1 MTRLSEGPRQGSPFN
16 RTAQHDAKRA
26 AILSQAAQLFNSK
39 GSRATTLRDIA
50 ESLGLTK
57 TSLYYYV
64 KTKEELIFQ
73 CYLATLDH
81 HLQSMA
87 EIERRCPSP
96 LERARQFFLLQFENW
111 LAAQENRGPHYAAL
125 LEIASLQGAQR
136 DEVESRYIDMFKHL
150 RGYLRDGIAAG
161 EIRPCETS
169 AATRAILGSVDWV
182 FFWLHSLPR
191 NSVPEVAV
199 QAWDIIAHG
208 LHSGDDIYQ
217 PASLAVSTTP
227 EPYIQGFDRDEQNRQ
242 KQQAFYKTGTWFFN
256 KKGFTG
262 TSLDE
267 IAEQLNVSKG
277 AFYYHIRNKE
287 DLLFNCYTYSLDI
300 NEEIHAQ
307 AVKLQGNG
315 LHKIDQVCRKI
326 FHAQNSDRGP
336 LIRYSTITALPI
348 PRRKQ
353 ILARTEASN
362 RRFGDF
368 IREGISDG
376 SIRDID
382 PFIAQQ
388 LITGAI
394 NASMDIKLWR
404 RVDDLDAVAID
415 YFDLFL
421 NGLAPRKSEA

>member
-1 MTRLSEGPRQGSPFN
+1 
-16 RTAQHDAKRA
+16 
-26 AILSQAAQLFNSK
+26 
-39 GSRATTLRDIA
+39 
-50 ESLGLTK
+50 
-57 TSLYYYV
+57 
-64 KTKEELIFQ
+64 
-73 CYLATLDH
+73 
-81 HLQSMA
+81 
-87 EIERRCPSP
+87 
-96 LERARQFFLLQFENW
+96 
-111 LAAQENRGPHYAAL
+111 L

-136 DEVESRYIDMFKHL
+136 DEVEARYIDMFKHL

-161 EIRPCETS
+161 EIRHCETS

-191 NSVPEVAV
+191 RSVPEVAA

-208 LHSGDDIYQ
+208 LRSGEDIYQ
-217 PASLAVSTTP
+217 PAPLAISSSP

-307 AVKLQGNG
+307 AVQLQGNG

-336 LIRYSTITALPI
+336 LIRYSTITALPM

-415 YFDLFL
+415 YFDLFF
-421 NGLAPRKSEA
+421 NGLAPRKGRA

>member
-1 MTRLSEGPRQGSPFN
+1 MSKLRDEAGPGSPFN

-64 KTKEELIFQ
+64 KTKEELVFQ

-87 EIERRCPSP
+87 DIELRFTSP
-96 LERARQFFLLQFENW
+96 LERARQFFLLQFESW
-111 LAAQENRGPHYAAL
+111 LAAQQKRGPHYAAL
-125 LEIASLQGAQR
+125 LEIASLQGVQR
-136 DEVESRYIDMFKHL
+136 EEVETRYIAMFKNL
-150 RGYLRDGIAAG
+150 RGYLRAGIAAG
-161 EIRPCETS
+161 EIRPCETI
-169 AATRAILGSVDWV
+169 AATRAIVGSLDWI

-191 NSVPEVAV
+191 GSVSEVAL
-199 QAWDIIAHG
+199 QAWDVIEHG
-208 LHSGDDIYQ
+208 LYSGDDTYQ
-217 PASLAVSTTP
+217 PARLAVDVDV
-227 EPYIQGFDRDEQNRQ
+227 EPYIQGFDREEQNRL

-256 KKGFTG
+256 KKGFNG

-287 DLLFNCYTYSLDI
+287 DLLFSCYEYSLDVT
-300 NEEIHAQ
+300 EKIHEQ
-307 AVKLQGNG
+307 ASQLPGNG
-315 LHKIDQVCRKI
+315 LHKVDQVCRRI
-326 FHAQNSDRGP
+326 FHAQNSERGP

-353 ILARTEASN
+353 VLARTEAAN
-362 RRFGDF
+362 RRFGDMLSA
-368 IREGISDG
+368 GIADG
-376 SIRDID
+376 SVRPVA

-388 LITGAI
+388 LIAGAV

-404 RVDDLDAVAID
+404 RVDDLDTVAID
-415 YFDLFL
+415 YFDLFF
-421 NGLAPRKSEA
+421 NGLQPRAS

>member
-1 MTRLSEGPRQGSPFN
+1 MSTLSDGPRQGSPFN

-87 EIERRCPSP
+87 DIERRFDSP

-111 LAAQENRGPHYAAL
+111 LAAQENRGPHYA
-125 LEIASLQGAQR
+125 
-136 DEVESRYIDMFKHL
+136 
-150 RGYLRDGIAAG
+150 
-161 EIRPCETS
+161 ETI
-169 AATRAILGSVDWV
+169 AATRAILGSLDWI

-191 NSVPEVAV
+191 DTVGHVALA
-199 QAWDIIAHG
+199 AWDLLAHG
-208 LHSGDDIYQ
+208 LHSGDNTYR
-217 PASLAVSTTP
+217 PAPLAVSATP
-227 EPYIQGFDRDEQNRQ
+227 EPYTQGFDRDEQNRL

-256 KKGFTG
+256 KKGFNG

-267 IAEQLNVSKG
+267 IAEQLSVSKG

-300 NEEIHAQ
+300 TEDIHDQ
-307 AVKLQGNG
+307 AVQMQGSG
-315 LHKIDQVCRKI
+315 LHKIDQVCRQI
-326 FHAQNSDRGP
+326 FHAQNSERGP
-336 LIRYSTITALPI
+336 LIRYSTITALPMA
-348 PRRKQ
+348 RRKQ
-353 ILARTEASN
+353 VLARTEAAN
-362 RRFGDF
+362 QRFGDF
-368 IREGISDG
+368 IREGIEDG
-376 SIRDID
+376 SVRTIE

-388 LITGAI
+388 LIAGAI

-404 RVDDLDAVAID
+404 RVDDLDTVAID
-415 YFDLFL
+415 YFDLFF
-421 NGLAPRKSEA
+421 NGLIPRPDEALPSGNKAES